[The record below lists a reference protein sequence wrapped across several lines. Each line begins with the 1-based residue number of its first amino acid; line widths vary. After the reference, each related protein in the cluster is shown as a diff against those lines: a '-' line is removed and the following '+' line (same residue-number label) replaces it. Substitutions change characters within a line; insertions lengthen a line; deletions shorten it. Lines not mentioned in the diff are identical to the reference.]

1 MVLENDEGNNDD
13 NYEEDNDDYYEEA
26 NDDYL
31 VGEHESW
38 ASGHDGVRQRVPA
51 EPGQER
57 GFVPVP
63 ISNLQ
68 PEHFVT
74 WAIYGNSNIQ
84 ILAHF

>member
-1 MVLENDEGNNDD
+1 MMNGTNGD
-13 NYEEDNDDYYEEA
+13 NYEED

-38 ASGHDGVRQRVPA
+38 AGGHDGVRQRVPT

-63 ISNLQ
+63 VSNLQ
-68 PEHFVT
+68 PEQFFFT
-74 WAIYGNSNIQ
+74 WANCCNSY
-84 ILAHF
+84 ILPD